1 MIKDIKE
8 LNFPQYATLCHATVN
23 LTDMAEKTISTQIKI
38 DGDIT
43 PDFSKEWEVEFQGEK
58 YIMPLRQP
66 QGAKEN
72 TSLHSSIDLTFQH
85 WAVHQLKRW
94 MFFTVQPV
102 EAGTAVADK
111 YIASVQLNLNDFIN
125 LFSQVLQYYYGD
137 TITISLYSGWE
148 SKDDPVF
155 IDINHSY
162 IWDVLI
168 KFYELFA
175 VRWQIEPSSTN
186 SNTTKGGERYVIK
199 VGYPTAEADHIF
211 EYGFDGGLLKV
222 ERQVQSD
229 DIRNMLL
236 GRGGNT
242 NIPKFYFK
250 KSDDEE
256 LFRSDPDWVPELANI
271 YFDRLRGHIFRDYI
285 RGWKT
290 NPNRQ
295 KTYIDKDG
303 KTHAL
308 SVEIYDAPYGE
319 SNWAYKLGHEDTK
332 FNPVEYVKDDDSIAK
347 YGPLLGGLDD
357 NEDIYPSIQ
366 GSGMDVAVAVEQVMS
381 DDVEEAVKS
390 DAQTSNLDELKL
402 VAYSVPHNE
411 RRTIAKRGFDFEVP
425 QGKTANFDY
434 GRYDVSGVY
443 KGKKI
448 IGITFFADE
457 FGGEDIVIESVT
469 ANIYNR
475 ETGEKRSAVGIPS
488 GHYYYEI
495 VVELQNNDRKEREI
509 DITVS
514 FPNSNYTFVEEQKN
528 KFINTFDIW
537 IKNIWE
543 TTKLSSET
551 DSQYAE
557 RVWKPILGD
566 REQNTAKVMFTTG
579 ALATSEDYEF
589 TISNIPEYDTSESY
603 TDTYG
608 EEHSSHW
615 RIKLAKSDADLEST
629 GLYVP
634 STQRQGKAGDKFVF
648 IGTEMTHHYVV
659 WAEKTLDDWK
669 TDNLRETKDIKPT
682 WVVTTDRVRL
692 NNEGKPNA
700 LIQQLKVGSPLRLAD
715 KRFIP
720 IGENKAYETLYLQS
734 ITYTYREPSSDDAAL
749 NPDVEIV
756 LSNEYATTANPVA
769 TIQGEISS
777 IQRQLGSI
785 SNIEQIVR
793 AVGDRLYLRK
803 DGIPDRSLSPTQ
815 FFSLLT
821 SGDFRNGIVGG
832 QGWGFFRDEN
842 DNWVLE
848 ADRVNVRQEMQ
859 VNNLVINQ
867 ASARGGMEVDTAA
880 FMEVTRVV
888 EDSDGYV
895 CYFDQKQ
902 GSIANLFHV
911 DDVAYCNRWTA
922 ENEDLKFYKRRVTAV
937 TADSITL
944 TKGLSETERPASW
957 PDSGVNGTGI
967 PAEKDNII
975 HFGNYTDHTRQYV
988 KIRDV
993 VGGGYERFMDGL
1005 DSVNSSGTEYYFVGR
1020 QAGMYNN
1027 RPRWYIGDSNG
1038 YIEWINGVLNI
1049 KGRINMLSTI
1059 DNKPIQDYVN
1069 DATQS
1074 AADAAK
1080 ALQLAQMS
1088 VKDTDVLYISH
1099 TSATEAPPLPVVDA
1113 NGVIT
1118 DAKGWTTTA
1127 PQWQKDRYIWQTT
1140 YVRKGN
1146 GYASFSDPTCIQG
1159 AKGADGS
1166 DGTSVIMTSNEVRY
1180 STNHTSAT
1188 QPADSTF
1195 TLASIPELSEG
1206 QYLWSRTTV
1215 AYNNGQ
1221 HTTSYAVS
1229 RIGIN
1234 GQDGSNYSNNLMVNT
1249 ESRLEKTYTTT
1260 GDWYNLL
1267 FQCIVTVEQGKE
1279 YTISGR
1285 TNGIFT
1291 NNHGNDRTKGYVVL
1305 WLVSVDASQ
1314 GMVYQ
1319 IVSNTDMTS
1328 DGTKGHSFIWNHH
1341 TGQYYLRVN
1350 FYAVG
1355 TWWVEKVKV
1364 EENKVIDTQ
1373 WTPAA
1378 SEMIAPTITSTS
1390 VTYAKTNTYEQPADS
1405 DFIYISIGEAGVKAG
1420 DYLWTKTQVI
1430 YSDDSSTKSYSVSRI
1445 GSDGTNGLPGTPGSD
1460 GKNSYTHFAYANSA
1474 DGVMGFSTIYFKDA
1488 LYVGVCAD
1496 YTEADPVT
1504 PSSYEWARLRG
1515 EDGTSAKS
1523 VRVTGEQ
1530 VFNYED
1536 DFTTLV
1542 GPSSITLTATLQG
1555 TTGYLWEYS
1564 TDGGN
1569 TWLTFKYP
1577 NGQTLNLL
1585 PSGDMFP
1592 GNSRSVVI
1600 RCTSGGV
1607 YDEMTIYKVSSGSDG
1622 MSGSNYSSNLLIG
1635 TKTFDKSKGWLHFN
1649 ASASGKYD
1657 DLTVLHVD
1665 NSEEASMYA
1674 DIAEIRSLTLENDTV
1689 YTVSAWMKGSGRA
1702 TLIVYPDVT
1711 SKILYVEDGTEIL
1724 NATAS
1729 DTNVVR
1735 NLTSEW
1741 RRYFTVFRTHPTN
1754 NLTNKR
1760 LGLRCFRQS
1769 EAYACGAKLEK
1780 GENVNP
1786 QWTPAASEMLG
1797 EDGYTVILTNESH
1810 IFEGDTEKAIAAST
1824 SCGVIA
1830 YKGATRVPATIG
1842 TISGTATGMTT
1853 LIANN
1858 ATTSA
1863 TVTISVTNALASKQ
1877 GILNIPVTVD
1887 GNVFNKTFSWS
1898 LQLEGNGIESI
1909 KEQYY
1914 LSTSIETPTGGSWS
1928 DTKPTWDP
1936 DKVYWTRSK
1945 ITYTDGSVE
1954 YVGETCADV
1963 YVYSIG
1969 STVDNITKDATGNL
1983 SVSSFTVT
1991 KYVSSSTT
1999 PLSATKRNTLKY
2011 IRTTS
2016 FGPQVET
2023 LASGHG
2029 ASTGY
2034 TVNIN
2039 DDDRAFVFK
2048 LYDDKNN
2055 LLSSK
2060 RIPIIDSTTGLE
2072 VGTNNYALNTAT
2084 EKKIIFKNDTSWQV
2098 DELYT
2103 VKDIQVGDTLILGFS
2118 YTLSALSGES
2128 GAYLDVYMDFGH
2140 ATLEI
2145 EPDIDN
2151 VLGVETLGFV
2161 NFVSKP
2167 VKVTKGQ
2174 IGQSGGVGVIKL
2186 GHKYITGGLLTIR
2199 ELCLQKGNVYTGWNR
2214 SSFDFDY
2221 LTEALKEQ
2229 GSFEGGLILASLMK
2243 LGYTAKDGYKTLSG
2257 LNGIYSDIKKGGGL
2271 AFWAGGDQIDAEEDS
2286 VNGAT
2291 SGIRMDGTAYFAGN
2305 TIRFKENTIEIGN
2318 NIVLDKDALS
2328 MFSSNAECVRISNT
2342 PVSLSEADIT
2352 NSNPYSV
2359 NGTVPLG
2366 SISIYKIDD
2375 ERYTMSSSENYFGG
2389 SYTATK
2395 KCTLRL
2401 SFSGNISS
2409 TSVPTSKKLLGR
2421 MQVSIYKGS
2430 SVYQTLI
2437 QELRP
2442 MVSSITN
2449 SLSVSYVFSVPLASA
2464 GVYKFS
2470 VKFTPSI
2477 SSTEQEEVGYA
2488 ANNNLIITG
2497 KITPEMSSKT
2507 LLGNN
2512 GLLSIWNNAG
2522 MCINSNSFIAMVG
2535 KYGIKITSTG
2545 IQIMKNGTWSSL

>member
-102 EAGTAVADK
+102 ETGTAVADK

-425 QGKTANFDY
+425 QGKMANFDY

-514 FPNSNYTFVEEQKN
+514 FPNSNYTFVDEQKN

-589 TISNIPEYDTSESY
+589 TIVNIPEYDTSESY

-659 WAEKTLDDWK
+659 WAEKALDDWK

-1069 DATQS
+1069 DAAQS
-1074 AADAAK
+1074 AAEVAKAELQANIDILQDQVDGVVEAWSFAYSPTNSNYPASEWDDEGKKQAHVGDVFYNIQPAFNADGTTNPDAGKAWRWSQADSEHAGYHWHPIADSDAVK

-1088 VKDTDVLYISH
+1088 VKDTDVLYISY
-1099 TSATEAPPLPVVDA
+1099 TSDTEAPPLPVVDA

-1146 GYASFSDPTCIQG
+1146 GSASFSDPTCIQG

-1166 DGTSVIMTSNEVRY
+1166 DGASYASNIFPSKYFNLSDEGARL
-1180 STNHTSAT
+1180 TKAGNLT
-1188 QPADSTF
+1188 Q
-1195 TLASIPELSEG
+1195 ASIIANN
-1206 QYLWSRTTV
+1206 TV
-1215 AYNNGQ
+1215 ARFYLVPAYSPIRAASHFSISMWARVTAGTISLMASINDCWLMSFTEIDTSWKRLTGTIYVYKYIGQ
-1221 HTTSYAVS
+1221 HGFIDFV
-1229 RIGIN
+1229 IKG
-1234 GQDGSNYSNNLMVNT
+1234 
-1249 ESRLEKTYTTT
+1249 T
-1260 GDWYNLL
+1260 GDIAN
-1267 FQCIVTVEQGKE
+1267 VR
-1279 YTISGR
+1279 IS
-1285 TNGIFT
+1285 
-1291 NNHGNDRTKGYVVL
+1291 DVV
-1305 WLVSVDASQ
+1305 
-1314 GMVYQ
+1314 
-1319 IVSNTDMTS
+1319 ITPTDKPMENWVPTADEMT
-1328 DGTKGHSFIWNHH
+1328 
-1341 TGQYYLRVN
+1341 
-1350 FYAVG
+1350 
-1355 TWWVEKVKV
+1355 
-1364 EENKVIDTQ
+1364 
-1373 WTPAA
+1373 
-1378 SEMIAPTITSTS
+1378 
-1390 VTYAKTNTYEQPADS
+1390 
-1405 DFIYISIGEAGVKAG
+1405 
-1420 DYLWTKTQVI
+1420 
-1430 YSDDSSTKSYSVSRI
+1430 
-1445 GSDGTNGLPGTPGSD
+1445 GTP
-1460 GKNSYTHFAYANSA
+1460 
-1474 DGVMGFSTIYFKDA
+1474 
-1488 LYVGVCAD
+1488 
-1496 YTEADPVT
+1496 
-1504 PSSYEWARLRG
+1504 
-1515 EDGTSAKS
+1515 AKS
-1523 VRVTGEQ
+1523 VRITGSQ
-1530 VFNYED
+1530 VFNYKD
-1536 DFTTLV
+1536 DFATLV

-1607 YDEMTIYKVSSGSDG
+1607 YDEMTIYKVSSGAN
-1622 MSGSNYSSNLLIG
+1622 GSNG
-1635 TKTFDKSKGWLHFN
+1635 
-1649 ASASGKYD
+1649 
-1657 DLTVLHVD
+1657 
-1665 NSEEASMYA
+1665 A
-1674 DIAEIRSLTLENDTV
+1674 DA
-1689 YTVSAWMKGSGRA
+1689 YT
-1702 TLIVYPDVT
+1702 I
-1711 SKILYVEDGTEIL
+1711 II
-1724 NATAS
+1724 
-1729 DTNVVR
+1729 
-1735 NLTSEW
+1735 
-1741 RRYFTVFRTHPTN
+1741 
-1754 NLTNKR
+1754 
-1760 LGLRCFRQS
+1760 
-1769 EAYACGAKLEK
+1769 
-1780 GENVNP
+1780 
-1786 QWTPAASEMLG
+1786 
-1797 EDGYTVILTNESH
+1797 TNESH

-1853 LIANN
+1853 AIANN

-1863 TVTISVTNALASKQ
+1863 TVTISVTSALTSKQ

-1898 LQLEGNGIESI
+1898 LSLEGKSARSIIVKSSGYSGSVVGGHGYVKVDDIKVTESPLRGLTITTIDRKTLNKVSEARYDLWAGNSNVETERIKFIDKIDALTSDVFACIMFRDNVTWTSGMIEAMKKLGSLGNINDIGVYRTFAFIGYKGLTPGYALQAQGENGATPPVEVSAYVANGMFTTAPTQIGIKSI
-1909 KEQYY
+1909 TEQYY
-1914 LSTSIETPTGGSWS
+1914 LSTSIEIPTGGYWS

-2118 YTLSALSGES
+2118 YALSALSGES

-2151 VLGVETLGFV
+2151 VLGVETLGFA

-2342 PVSLSEADIT
+2342 AVSLSEADIT

-2409 TSVPTSKKLLGR
+2409 TSVPISKKLLGR